1 MMTKMVLKIY
11 ICLIGLQFATFGQST
26 EHFDVNQFIAKI
38 LLPPGPS
45 FFVPL
50 SLKWWLGC
58 TPLGGFDASWK
69 PQKLL

>member
-1 MMTKMVLKIY
+1 MTKLVLKIY
-11 ICLIGLQFATFGQST
+11 ICLIGLQFAIFGQST

-50 SLKWWLGC
+50 SLKW
-58 TPLGGFDASWK
+58 
-69 PQKLL
+69 